1 MFFPSKPRLPRQQC
15 RCRLKTIYLT
25 LYSLVGNRLIIIA
38 VYNLLDSLRC
48 ENLLKCVEGRNECM
62 GMLSLI
68 LTVVGI
74 VGMLVHYALTA
85 MPAVIVTGILT
96 AVAFI
101 AAYILGTVDMRRQA
115 ANGGIRADMFN
126 PAMLGHGMSGTL
138 LVVGAIMC
146 VIANIM

>member
-1 MFFPSKPRLPRQQC
+1 
-15 RCRLKTIYLT
+15 
-25 LYSLVGNRLIIIA
+25 
-38 VYNLLDSLRC
+38 
-48 ENLLKCVEGRNECM
+48 M
-62 GMLSLI
+62 GILSLI

-126 PAMLGHGMSGTL
+126 PVANKLIELRNTL
-138 LVVGAIMC
+138 ADIDKIAHTNTIAIIIHIIIRIPC
-146 VIANIM
+146 SLFRKEIIQRLLLSYVNLHHYPSPQYFPRIFQACHYP